1 MVSARCLQ
9 NTEKEFDS
17 PHRLKS
23 YTASGRY
30 LYIRRNIMIN
40 IRVQAGDGGA
50 DASDFAKSLAK
61 MIEKTTNIKPE
72 VSGSEYVFSR
82 L

>member
-1 MVSARCLQ
+1 M
-9 NTEKEFDS
+9 
-17 PHRLKS
+17 
-23 YTASGRY
+23 
-30 LYIRRNIMIN
+30 M

-61 MIEKTTNIKPE
+61 MIEKSTNIKPE
-72 VSGSEYVFSR
+72 VSGSEYTFSR

>member
-1 MVSARCLQ
+1 
-9 NTEKEFDS
+9 
-17 PHRLKS
+17 
-23 YTASGRY
+23 
-30 LYIRRNIMIN
+30 MIS

-61 MIEKTTNIKPE
+61 MIEKTTGCTPVFE
-72 VSGSEYVFSR
+72 GSEILFQR